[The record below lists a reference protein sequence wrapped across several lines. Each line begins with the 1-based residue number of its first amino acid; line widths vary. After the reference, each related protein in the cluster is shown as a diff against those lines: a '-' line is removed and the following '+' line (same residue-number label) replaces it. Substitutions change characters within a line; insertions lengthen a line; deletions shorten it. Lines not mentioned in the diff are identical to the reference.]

1 MEQWNRRRAT
11 ASRGVVAGV
20 TAQGLEQKKDT
31 EPVNVLLPRTGILPI
46 IAGTFPD
53 RRIAALRR
61 GSGRETKII
70 KWT

>member
-11 ASRGVVAGV
+11 VSRGVVAGV

-46 IAGTFPD
+46 MP
-53 RRIAALRR
+53 
-61 GSGRETKII
+61 GRFQIEG
-70 KWT
+70 